1 MAGGSLQKG
10 LTFDDLLL
18 TPGYSECLPSEV
30 EVSSQLHPRLLLKTP
45 IISSAMDTVTE
56 HKMAQVMAQ
65 LGGFGVIHK
74 NMSVDSQVFEVE
86 KVKKFESGI
95 IQNPLTISPQRS
107 VRDALKIMKKHE
119 ISGLPVT
126 VGKKLEGIL
135 THRDLRF
142 ETRMDEPVSSLM
154 TPKEKL
160 ITAPSGVDF
169 SSARKILHTHRIEK
183 LPVINKQGE
192 LEGLI
197 TIKDIKKSSSFPNA
211 TKDSHG
217 RLFAGAAVGPL
228 DEERV
233 EKLVSA
239 GADLLCVDTA
249 HGHSK
254 NVLDQVKKIKK
265 QFPEILLMAG
275 NVATEE
281 GASALFSAGADIIK
295 VGMGPGSIC
304 TTRVISGVGV
314 PQATALMNCQK
325 AVNKHGGAVIADGGI
340 KFSGD
345 IVKALALKANAVM
358 IGSLLAGADESPG
371 ETHLYRGR
379 TYKVYRGMGS
389 VSAMRKGSKDRYG
402 QSDISNMNKLVPEGI
417 EGRVAYSGAVSQV
430 IEQLIGGLKA
440 GMGYAGARS
449 IAELKEK
456 AKFIQV
462 GFQGLKESH
471 IHGVSVV
478 KEAPNYR
485 LGDDLL

>member
-1 MAGGSLQKG
+1 MEPGILQKG

-18 TPGYSECLPSEV
+18 TPGYSECLPSKAV
-30 EVSSQLHPRLLLKTP
+30 ISSRLSSRLNLKTP

-56 HKMAQVMAQ
+56 RKMAQVMAQ
-65 LGGFGVIHK
+65 LGGFGIIHK
-74 NMSVDSQVFEVE
+74 NMSIESQVFEVQ

-95 IQNPLTISPQRS
+95 IQNPLTISPQHS
-107 VRDALKIMKKHE
+107 VRNALEIMRKHE
-119 ISGLPVT
+119 ISGLPVIL
-126 VGKKLEGIL
+126 GKKLEGIL

-183 LPVINKQGE
+183 LPVVNKKGE

-228 DEERV
+228 DKERV
-233 EKLVSA
+233 ERLISA
-239 GADLLCVDTA
+239 GVDLLCVDTA

-254 NVLDQVKKIKK
+254 NVLEQVKRIKT

-275 NVATEE
+275 NVATKD
-281 GASALFSAGADIIK
+281 GAEALISAGADIIK

-314 PQATALMNCQK
+314 PQATALMNCCGTAKKQ
-325 AVNKHGGAVIADGGI
+325 GIAVIADGGI

-345 IVKALALKANAVM
+345 IVKALALGASAVM
-358 IGSLLAGADESPG
+358 IGSLLAGTDESPG

-389 VSAMRKGSKDRYG
+389 MSAMRKGSKDRYA

-440 GMGYAGARS
+440 GMGYAGASS
-449 IAELKEK
+449 IKELREK

-471 IHGVSVV
+471 IHGVSVM
-478 KEAPNYR
+478 KEASNYR
-485 LGDDLL
+485 MGDDSL